1 MLTALDRPS
10 ELPVGTASIAPLAI
24 PSGTP
29 EHGALLRNCTVAQ
42 GATVPE
48 YTQPLSAANEGLMP
62 PLEQDGNAML
72 LAQLNEIID
81 KRQLSALFQP
91 IIHLQSGDI
100 IGYEG
105 LIRGPS
111 DSPLHSPLNLFR
123 VAWANN
129 LTVRVE
135 HLCRHV
141 VLERFAELGLQGK
154 LFLNVSPECLLQRDA
169 KHGET
174 LDYIHEI
181 GINPENVIIELTEN
195 QPTYDYDLLREAVV
209 HYREMGFQIA
219 IDDLGEGFS
228 SLRLWS
234 ELRPEYV
241 KIDMHFV
248 QGINRDPVKLQF
260 VRSIQEIAEQSGTI
274 VIAEGIETQAELLLI
289 RDLGVA
295 CGQGYHI
302 ARPHGNPAT
311 ALSAEVSKALTRN
324 GVAVYP
330 QRSGFEQ
337 NMATVQKLLRCVPT
351 VTSDVLNNEVYD
363 IFLSEPELQIIPVV
377 DNGQP
382 RGLINR
388 FNMIDR
394 FARPYQREL
403 YGKKS
408 CSFFMDA
415 NPLLTEKNASL
426 QELSHIIVEADPHHL
441 ANGFIIMDQGQ
452 YLGMGT
458 GHDLMREIT
467 QMQITAAR
475 YANPLTQ
482 LPGNVPINEHID
494 RLLQSDTQFC
504 ACYCDLDAFKPFNDV
519 YGYRKGDDVIQMT
532 GKILSDHCDPDR
544 DFIGH
549 IGGDDFMVLFQSENW
564 EHRCRAM
571 LADFES
577 AIQHYYSIEDRDRGG
592 YIGEDRQG
600 RKVFHALISLS
611 LGVVKVGPG
620 QYYSHH
626 QIATAAADAKK
637 QSKKING
644 NSLFIDRRS
653 NPDTRP

>member
-1 MLTALDRPS
+1 MLTSQETSCAS
-10 ELPVGTASIAPLAI
+10 PVSDASKAPLAI
-24 PSGTP
+24 LSGTS
-29 EHGALLRNCTVAQ
+29 ENGTLLYTRQ
-42 GATVPE
+42 HATAPE
-48 YTQPLSAANEGLMP
+48 YTLAQSSAGLIS
-62 PLEQDGNAML
+62 PLEKDGNAMM
-72 LAQLNEIID
+72 LARLNEIID
-81 KRQLSALFQP
+81 QRLLSALFQP
-91 IIHLQSGDI
+91 IIHLQSGEI

-111 DSPLHSPLNLFR
+111 DSPLHSPLNLFK

-129 LTVRVE
+129 LTVKVE
-135 HLCRHV
+135 HLCRRV
-141 VLERFAELGLQGK
+141 VLERFAELGLPGK

-181 GINPENVIIELTEN
+181 GINPGNVIIELTES
-195 QPTYDYDLLREAVV
+195 QPTYDYDLLREAVM
-209 HYREMGFQIA
+209 HYRDMGFQIA

-302 ARPHGNPAT
+302 ARPHRSPAT
-311 ALSAEVSKALTRN
+311 ALSAEVAKALTRN

-351 VTSDVLNNEVYD
+351 VTSDILNNEVYD
-363 IFLSEPELQIIPVV
+363 IFLNQPDLQIIPVV
-377 DNGQP
+377 DNGKP
-382 RGLINR
+382 LGLINR

-415 NPLLTEKNASL
+415 NPLLTEKDASL

-441 ANGFIIMDQGQ
+441 VNGFIIMDQGQ

-504 ACYCDLDAFKPFNDV
+504 ACYCDLDYFKPFNDV

-549 IGGDDFMVLFQSENW
+549 VGGDDFMVLFQSENW
-564 EHRCRAM
+564 EQRCRAM

-577 AIQHYYSIEDRDRGG
+577 AIQYYYSIEDRERGG
-592 YIGEDRQG
+592 YVSEDRQG
-600 RKVFHALISLS
+600 RKVFYALISLS
-611 LGVVKVGPG
+611 LGVVGVSPG
-620 QYYSHH
+620 QYHSHH

-637 QSKKING
+637 QSKKIHG
-644 NSLFIDRRS
+644 NSLFIDRRN
-653 NPDTRP
+653 NPEARS

>member
-1 MLTALDRPS
+1 MLTS
-10 ELPVGTASIAPLAI
+10 QETSCASPASDASKAPLAI
-24 PSGTP
+24 LSGTS
-29 EHGALLRNCTVAQ
+29 ENGTLLYTRQ
-42 GATVPE
+42 HATAPE
-48 YTQPLSAANEGLMP
+48 YTLAQSSAGLIS
-62 PLEQDGNAML
+62 PLEKDGNAMM
-72 LAQLNEIID
+72 LARLNEIID
-81 KRQLSALFQP
+81 QRLLSALFQP
-91 IIHLQSGDI
+91 IIHLQSGEI

-111 DSPLHSPLNLFR
+111 DSPLHSPLNLFK

-129 LTVRVE
+129 LTVKVE
-135 HLCRHV
+135 HLCRRV
-141 VLERFAELGLQGK
+141 VLERFAELGLPGK

-181 GINPENVIIELTEN
+181 GINPGNVIIELTES
-195 QPTYDYDLLREAVV
+195 QPTYDYDLLREAVM
-209 HYREMGFQIA
+209 HYRDMGFQIA

-302 ARPHGNPAT
+302 ARPHRSPAT
-311 ALSAEVSKALTRN
+311 ALSAEVAKALTRN

-351 VTSDVLNNEVYD
+351 VTSDILNNEVYD
-363 IFLSEPELQIIPVV
+363 IFLNQPDLQIIPVV
-377 DNGQP
+377 DNGKP
-382 RGLINR
+382 LGLINR

-415 NPLLTEKNASL
+415 NPLLTEKDASL

-441 ANGFIIMDQGQ
+441 VNGFIIMDQGQ

-504 ACYCDLDAFKPFNDV
+504 ACYCDLDYFKPFNDV

-549 IGGDDFMVLFQSENW
+549 VGGDDFMVLFQSENW
-564 EHRCRAM
+564 EQRCRAM

-577 AIQHYYSIEDRDRGG
+577 AIQYYYSIEDRERGG
-592 YIGEDRQG
+592 YVSEDRQG
-600 RKVFHALISLS
+600 RKVFYALISLS
-611 LGVVKVGPG
+611 LGVVGVSPG
-620 QYYSHH
+620 QYHSHH

-637 QSKKING
+637 QSKKIHG
-644 NSLFIDRRS
+644 NSLFIDRRN
-653 NPDTRP
+653 NPEARS

>member
-1 MLTALDRPS
+1 MLTAQERPAA
-10 ELPVGTASIAPLAI
+10 LPVSDASIAPLAI
-24 PSGTP
+24 LSGTADN
-29 EHGALLRNCTVAQ
+29 GTLLYTRQ
-42 GATVPE
+42 RATVLE
-48 YTQPLSAANEGLMP
+48 YTLAQSPANEGLMSA
-62 PLEQDGNAML
+62 LEQDGNEMM

-81 KRQLSALFQP
+81 QRLLSALLQP
-91 IIHLQSGDI
+91 IIDLQSGDI

-111 DSPLHSPLNLFR
+111 DSPLHSPLNLFK

-129 LTVRVE
+129 LTVKVE
-135 HLCRHV
+135 HLCRRV
-141 VLERFAELGLQGK
+141 VLERFAELGLPGK

-174 LDYIHEI
+174 LDFIHEI
-181 GINPENVIIELTEN
+181 GINPEHVIIELTES

-209 HYREMGFQIA
+209 HYREMGFRIA

-260 VRSIQEIAEQSGTI
+260 VRSIQEIAEKSGTI

-302 ARPHGNPAT
+302 ARPHSTPAT
-311 ALSAEVSKALTRN
+311 ALSAEVAKALTRN

-330 QRSGFEQ
+330 QENGFGQ
-337 NMATVQKLLRCVPT
+337 NMVTVQKLLRCVPT

-363 IFLSEPELQIIPVV
+363 IFLNAPELQIIPVV
-377 DNGQP
+377 DHGKP

-441 ANGFIIMDQGQ
+441 VNGFIIMDQGQ

-504 ACYCDLDAFKPFNDV
+504 ACYCDLDCFKPFNDV
-519 YGYRKGDDVIQMT
+519 YGYRKGDDVIQMA

-564 EHRCRAM
+564 EQRCRAM
-571 LADFES
+571 LAAFEA
-577 AIQHYYSIEDRDRGG
+577 AIQYYYSIEDRDRGG

-637 QSKKING
+637 QSKKIHG

-653 NPDTRP
+653 NPEARS